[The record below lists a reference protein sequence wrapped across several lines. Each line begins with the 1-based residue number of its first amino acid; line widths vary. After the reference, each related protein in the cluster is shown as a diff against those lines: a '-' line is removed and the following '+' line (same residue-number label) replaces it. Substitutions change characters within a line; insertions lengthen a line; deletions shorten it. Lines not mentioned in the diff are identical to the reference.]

1 MAYLHQHPWEL
12 HYLWWNQGY
21 PWELDSSFSH
31 LEEIHKGQ
39 MCAQYE
45 WGQSHKLWARP
56 SHFLLSPLH
65 LQKICIHMGKKLQYT
80 LILHMEWVALLQVLV
95 HLVLVFWCEWRIN
108 KTIGKWQSIMK
119 TDDVY
124 TTSIIQVGFWCIV
137 VDCWGCKVFSSI

>member
-65 LQKICIHMGKKLQYT
+65 LQKVKLQYT
-80 LILHMEWVALLQVLV
+80 LILATRAVSCSITSSCTFSVGVLM
-95 HLVLVFWCEWRIN
+95 WMKIN
-108 KTIGKWQSIMK
+108 KTKGKWQNIMK
-119 TDDVY
+119 ADNVY

-137 VDCWGCKVFSSI
+137 VDCWGCKVFSSRY